1 MSLVAMSV
9 MCFTFQSGSI
19 QIVRLYPLNLERIP
33 LHSNLVLFKLYPT
46 KWTGFIKF
54 HFTFQSGSIQIPFFA
69 SLA

>member
-33 LHSNLVLFKLYPT
+33 LHSNLVLFKLHH
-46 KWTGFIKF
+46 GFKE
-54 HFTFQSGSIQIPFFA
+54 TTTYR
-69 SLA
+69 SLHSNLVLFK